1 MKKPVV
7 KAGRLHV
14 RRGDLVKILS
24 GDDKGKQGKV
34 LEVLTGR
41 GRAVVEGVNYVKR
54 HMRKTQDN
62 PKGGIVEKEAPVAVS
77 KLAVVT
83 KADHESEK
91 HAARKS

>member
-7 KAGRLHV
+7 KAVRLHV

-77 KLAVVT
+77 KLTVVT